1 MRAWKLRCY
10 IGRMGGRPPCQPT
23 ARLPHRAA
31 RHRLGY
37 EATCTVQGARKLT
50 GSLHTSSSGQA
61 TLGPCQPRADKRC
74 RSSSA
79 AKPDWITDDGHFS
92 CLNDDTSSQASAGW
106 HQCTLLLPE
115 HFPPTTCLITFYILG
130 NGNSRARHS
139 TDRPRRRHLAQKFSV
154 IFTNNP
160 SIQPPSLTAPFLFI
174 SYSLI
179 PPACRTCLALSC
191 VSCNFLSL
199 CIYPSCRSTFPVSAF
214 VDTLLLVQRACPSL
228 LR

>member
-1 MRAWKLRCY
+1 MLHRTY
-10 IGRMGGRPPCQPT
+10 GRWPPCQPT

-50 GSLHTSSSGQA
+50 GFLHTSSHAQA
-61 TLGPCQPRADKRC
+61 PLRPCPPRADKRR
-74 RSSSA
+74 RSPSA
-79 AKPDWITDDGHFS
+79 AKPYLITDDGHFS
-92 CLNDDTSSQASAGW
+92 CLNDDTSSQASVGW

-115 HFPPTTCLITFYILG
+115 HFPPTTCLTTFYILG
-130 NGNSRARHS
+130 NGNSRARRS
-139 TDRPRRRHLAQKFSV
+139 TDRPERRYLAQKFSV
-154 IFTNNP
+154 IFANNP
-160 SIQPPSLTAPFLFI
+160 SIQPPSLRSPFLFI

-179 PPACRTCLALSC
+179 PPACRTCLVLSC
-191 VSCNFLSL
+191 VSCNFLSS

-214 VDTLLLVQRACPSL
+214 IDTLLLVQRACPSL